1 MMFYYFIATFRYFI
15 YFKSLCSGLDETEIF
30 NKSAFANKKL
40 FSPESF
46 NTNNNINLIGNNNV
60 FITT

>member
-1 MMFYYFIATFRYFI
+1 MMFYYFIATFHYFI
-15 YFKSLCSGLDETEIF
+15 YFKSLCNGLYETEIF

-46 NTNNNINLIGNNNV
+46 NTKNNINLIGNNNV